1 MECNSGIIHTLRFP
15 LTNREGF
22 DRSSVLSLLESHP
35 ETQSF
40 AKDLSAALKNNL
52 RNVNSGKRYTVIV
65 PSRQKWE
72 SLRQKYSGEQ
82 IQKIAANH
90 VFLGQHCSGHLIQS
104 LESYKTLSGE
114 TLEFICETDSSG
126 KERHY
131 IRTVCGEKREITT
144 SDLAATNGVV
154 HIVEDALIPFSVLKL
169 QELIQNKDCAEKLK
183 VTDFINLLKE
193 CDLKIEPGQK
203 YAVVLPQDSSFKW
216 WSNYPQF
223 QDEYRRFQVD
233 KEYRCKVARYHIMRS
248 NNRLNNI
255 DSFASHTLGHRTN
268 NPNEPLYETTYFKKS
283 PYGSQLHF
291 HYSPINNLESFEMG
305 DVTVYITPKI
315 NVPPELNI
323 TDILSTRPD
332 TTIAKNQTEV
342 IKMDEKHFSKNAP
355 KNLYLVTTD
364 DGWKDPKSTPTTINP
379 YRSELNTY
387 KDNILENVSYQ

>member
-1 MECNSGIIHTLRFP
+1 M
-15 LTNREGF
+15 
-22 DRSSVLSLLESHP
+22 ESHP

-82 IQKIAANH
+82 IQKVIDFICFYSDCGTMKTSICLTVHLYAKEKQDSQHLNPMRYIAANH

-233 KEYRCKVARYHIMRS
+233 KEYRCKVARYHIMR
-248 NNRLNNI
+248 
-255 DSFASHTLGHRTN
+255 
-268 NPNEPLYETTYFKKS
+268 
-283 PYGSQLHF
+283 
-291 HYSPINNLESFEMG
+291 
-305 DVTVYITPKI
+305 
-315 NVPPELNI
+315 
-323 TDILSTRPD
+323 
-332 TTIAKNQTEV
+332 
-342 IKMDEKHFSKNAP
+342 
-355 KNLYLVTTD
+355 
-364 DGWKDPKSTPTTINP
+364 
-379 YRSELNTY
+379 
-387 KDNILENVSYQ
+387 